1 MPPSSSWIDAR
12 EVAEVP
18 EQYPFITENERQTAL
33 CMPCP
38 KRRREWLMW
47 RAIVREH
54 LGADT
59 QIGYDEVG
67 APVLY
72 NCAGHISVSH
82 NREYVAVMYSHERCA
97 IDIESLSRDFAK
109 VAQRY
114 ITDAERFVAG
124 AGHPLFLAAAW
135 CTKEAVYKYAGRP
148 AAEYLRDIII
158 TNIDWRSMSIIVRTT
173 WQDEITVSLLRRQDS
188 LLAIIGQ

>member
-1 MPPSSSWIDAR
+1 MPPSSSWIDVR
-12 EVAEVP
+12 ELAEVP
-18 EQYPFITENERQTAL
+18 EQCPFITEDERQTAL
-33 CMPCP
+33 GMPSP

-54 LGADT
+54 LGAET
-59 QIGYDEVG
+59 QIGYDEAG

-72 NCAGHISVSH
+72 NRAGHISVSH

-97 IDIESLSRDFAK
+97 IDIESASRNFEK
-109 VAQRY
+109 VASRY
-114 ITDAERFVAG
+114 ITDAERLVDG

-148 AAEYLRDIII
+148 AAEFLRDIII
-158 TNIDWRSMSIIVRTT
+158 TNIDWRSMNVKIRTP
-173 WQDEITVSLLRRQDS
+173 WQDEITVSMHRRQDS